1 MGYTNKQIKRILV
14 IQELVESVNTL
25 ARVYEDFDDKEFSVN
40 SITDKKRIYKIYC
53 SSIYNMILGI
63 QGSKEFFEKT
73 SRYKELEELLEQ
85 KLIAN
90 DSKYYKKDNYESTL
104 FKVIETIR
112 HQLNHYA
119 KDDDDNNMLFEVY
132 VDYKALEK
140 LRIILNDIFYEIYNQ
155 IDKEKIKRIILS
167 KPKVQYSYN
176 RFVQQL
182 DEMKNQISNTKIELN
197 KIFQKES
204 ERSINILK
212 ELLDNDFLYDLIS
225 GKQEAIRKLE
235 LMDSELEKYYNE
247 ADDYIKMYGSEFEK
261 ESLELIEE
269 LIRSPEP
276 LKIKDININISNL
289 QEKIQMLLEK
299 YNKKI

>member
-90 DSKYYKKDNYESTL
+90 DSKYYIKDNYESTL

-197 KIFQKES
+197 KIFQKYS
-204 ERSINILK
+204 ERLINILK